1 MLTPK
6 RPKTPGA
13 SVDFFE
19 TIVPR
24 DLFQRV
30 QKRDGRIVDFDKS
43 KITAAIWKAAQAV
56 GGKDQALSDT
66 LADRVIIYL
75 SSVYDDHLLTVE
87 EVQDAV
93 EKVLI
98 ENGHAKT
105 SKAFIL
111 YREERRRRRE
121 MRTSLESES
130 PPDAA
135 DLPLPSLR
143 VRTSG
148 DEIVRW
154 DRRRIT
160 DALVRETGLPRTT
173 ADKIA
178 IAVQRQVIHS
188 KIQTVTAGLV
198 RELVNAKLVDLGLE
212 HERRLHARLGVP
224 LYDAERILT
233 RPGWGQREA
242 AATPAASNAAL
253 ADAITRQFGLARVFP
268 EAITEAH
275 LEGDLHIHDLGQV
288 ARPYSLLL
296 TPEYLKKYGLRL
308 PSAFATAAPAR
319 RADTLCAHLVRA
331 SQALDAHFAHAVAWE
346 GWNVFLAP
354 MVEGM
359 KESELSALCEGM
371 LFEFSQQSSVQGA
384 YPLRTDLHLYPGV
397 PAHLADVPALGP
409 GGEAT
414 GKGYGEYAR
423 SARRLLLALLAAYEK
438 GDALGRPFGSP
449 RPLLH
454 ISATDLEEPA
464 ARDLFKQAGRM
475 AESKGNPTF
484 VFDRHGDV
492 YAGDMGRLNYAPG
505 RNEAREI
512 RHPWKLR
519 CAALQLVSLNLARA
533 AYRAEGSDEL
543 LRNRISDLLTLAARA
558 QEAKR
563 EFLSLL
569 LAKGEVGPLALL
581 AHRPDGEP
589 FLRLHRAVGLV
600 GLVGLDALC
609 RTHWG
614 VSLEEDLAGEGKAR
628 ALLEFMRTRCRAL
641 SETYELSLLLHQP
654 TGGNA
659 VARLARIDLERF
671 PRQTAAVVGGI
682 PEDGLVYYT
691 SGLATR
697 SRQSPFERLRLEGSG
712 HPLLDAGAMT
722 VVHPEKSPAGDKVSP
737 LGRNDKAE
745 VYQLLPRIYHE
756 TGNVQLAWT
765 PEFTVCRDCQTLARG
780 LSPICRHCGSS
791 NVEELTRGADGYG
804 PLQERSAAWC
814 EAVER
819 GALVA

>member
-6 RPKTPGA
+6 RPKGPGA
-13 SVDFFE
+13 GVDFFE

-24 DLFQRV
+24 DLFQRI
-30 QKRDGRIVDFDKS
+30 QKRDGRIVDFDKR
-43 KITAAIWKAAQAV
+43 KVTAAIWKAAQAV
-56 GGKDQALSDT
+56 GGKDQALSDM

-75 SSVYDDHLLTVE
+75 SGLYDDHLLTVE

-105 SKAFIL
+105 AKAFIL

-121 MRTSLESES
+121 MRTSLESEA

-135 DLPLPSLR
+135 DLPLPSLS

-173 ADKIA
+173 ADRIA
-178 IAVQRQVIHS
+178 IEVQKQVIHS

-198 RELVNAKLVDLGLE
+198 RELVNAKLVELGFE
-212 HERRLHARLGVP
+212 EERRLHARLGVP

-233 RPGWGQREA
+233 RPATAGWGKTPTGNA
-242 AATPAASNAAL
+242 PAAGNAAL
-253 ADAITRQFGLARVFP
+253 ADAITRQFALARVFP
-268 EAITEAH
+268 EPVNDAH
-275 LEGDLHIHDLGQV
+275 LQGELHIHDLGQV
-288 ARPYSLLL
+288 TRPYSLLL
-296 TPEYLKKYGLRL
+296 TPEYVKKYGLAL
-308 PSAFATAAPAR
+308 PAAFATAGPAR
-319 RADTLCAHLVRA
+319 RAGTLCAHLARA
-331 SQALDAHFAHAVAWE
+331 SAALDACFAHTVAWE

-354 MVEGM
+354 MIEGM
-359 KESELSALCEGM
+359 KESDLADLCEGM
-371 LFEFSQQSSVQGA
+371 LYEFSQQGSMQSAG
-384 YPLRTDLHLYPGV
+384 PLRVDLHLYPGV

-409 GGEAT
+409 GGEPT
-414 GKGYGEYAR
+414 GKCYGEYAR
-423 SARRLLLALLAAYEK
+423 PARRLLSALLAAYEK

-454 ISATDLEEPA
+454 VSAADLEEPA
-464 ARDLFKQAGRM
+464 ARDLLKQAGRV

-484 VFDRHGDV
+484 VFDRDGDV
-492 YAGDMGRLNYAPG
+492 YAGDVGRLNYAPG
-505 RNEAREI
+505 RTEARDI

-519 CAALQLVSLNLARA
+519 CAALGLVSLNLARA

-543 LRNRISDLLTLAARA
+543 LENRISDLLTLAARA
-558 QEAKR
+558 HEAKR
-563 EFLSLL
+563 QFLSLL
-569 LAKGEVGPLALL
+569 LAKGDAGPLALL
-581 AHRPDGEP
+581 SQRIDGEAL
-589 FLRLHRAVGLV
+589 LRLPSAVGLV

-609 RTHWG
+609 RVHWG
-614 VSLEEDLAGEGKAR
+614 VSLEEDLAGPGRAR

-641 SETYELSLLLHQP
+641 SETYEMSLLLHHP
-654 TGGNA
+654 AGGNA
-659 VARLARIDLERF
+659 LARLARMDLERF
-671 PRQTAAVVGGI
+671 PRETAAVVGGI

-697 SRQSPFERLRLEGSG
+697 GRQSPWERLRLEGSG
-712 HPLLDAGAMT
+712 HALLEAGAVT
-722 VVHPEKSPAGDKVSP
+722 VVHPEKPA
-737 LGRNDKAE
+737 AE
-745 VYQLLPRIYHE
+745 VYKLLPRIYHE
-756 TGNVQLAWT
+756 TGAVQLAWT
-765 PEFTVCRDCQTLARG
+765 PEFTACRDCRALARG
-780 LSPICRHCGSS
+780 LSPVCRQCGSS
-791 NVEELTRGADGYG
+791 NVEELSRMADGYG
-804 PLQERSAAWC
+804 PLQPRSAAWC